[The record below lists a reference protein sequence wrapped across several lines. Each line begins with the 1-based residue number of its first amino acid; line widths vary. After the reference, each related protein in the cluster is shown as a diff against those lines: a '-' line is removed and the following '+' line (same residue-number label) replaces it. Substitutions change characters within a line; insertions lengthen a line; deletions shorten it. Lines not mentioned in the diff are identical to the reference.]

1 MALRSVPICV
11 RTHFCHVLA
20 CCVIT
25 HMYEKNVPNRSEIVL
40 VSRRDDV
47 FESNRSVYHPDEPK
61 MVYSREQTAVTV
73 KYDFR
78 TVPKVNRS
86 QRTNRARHPTHRRE
100 TAVVVATNC
109 S

>member
-1 MALRSVPICV
+1 MKKTFRTVPKLYWSPGE
-11 RTHFCHVLA
+11 T
-20 CCVIT
+20 T
-25 HMYEKNVPNRSEIVL
+25 S
-40 VSRRDDV
+40 
-47 FESNRSVYHPDEPK
+47 SNRSVYHPDEPK